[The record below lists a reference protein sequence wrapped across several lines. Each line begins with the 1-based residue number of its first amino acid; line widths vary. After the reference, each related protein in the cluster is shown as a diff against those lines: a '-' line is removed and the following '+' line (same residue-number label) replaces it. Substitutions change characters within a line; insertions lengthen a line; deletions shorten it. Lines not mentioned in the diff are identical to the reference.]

1 MTAVECERGA
11 AWRVDKM
18 SEPNAVI
25 DQQSTAAV
33 AGPSAGTLV
42 IRDGRDGALAPLQ
55 PQMGPM
61 LPHAGSDQVSAGID
75 YVRLVH
81 AFRRRWL
88 SATALGLVLGLLT
101 AVPVW
106 ILMPRGYEAVA
117 WLRVRD
123 KGGMLSRGRDN
134 AEYESYKKTQLQL
147 MKSPY
152 VLQAALRKPGIEDLE
167 TLRESGADPIGWLS
181 RGLMVTASPESEV
194 VQVRLRGKNA
204 EDVAKILNAVTTSF
218 LEDVVNKERT
228 ERLGRRDALEKKF
241 KENMTEL
248 RSRRETLNN
257 LARTL
262 GTRDS
267 SEVATQRGLLMDHVG
282 TLRGLLVHTQRDIA
296 AIDAELW
303 IAEARTSG
311 EISAEDAVP
320 MEVVEVA
327 LSRDPQ
333 IAELNLRLS
342 SIEEAISFQQQRSA
356 RADSEPAVRRLRAQG
371 QELLVRIE
379 SRRRELRPAI
389 VSQLMA
395 EAVGRRTETPV
406 VLKKRRE
413 MLAKTLEDTS
423 KEFDKI
429 SKEVMELGKANA
441 DMDARKVE
449 LEHLQ
454 KVTDQIGIE
463 LESTAIDLNMPN
475 RVTLIEPAGVP
486 RGNDRL
492 FRIALTLLAGMV
504 GVALGGGGIVLRQY
518 LQDHVNV
525 ADDVSRRVGVR
536 VLGTFPLA
544 SRLGKGQDPGVV
556 MAEHGDTI
564 RTLISQTG
572 REAPKVILVTS
583 AVEREGKTTFA
594 AQLAASL
601 ARADKR
607 TLLIDGDLRHPGSH
621 VALGLELR
629 AGLPELLRGELGN
642 DEAVQPTSVEGLFAV
657 TGGVCDYAA
666 ISALSRPELVRIL
679 QGFRE
684 SFDHIVIDAGPVLD
698 VSDPLLLGQQSD
710 AVILSV
716 MLAVSRVPQ
725 VTAAVDRLRS
735 VGGRLAGVIVHGGAA
750 APSRRR
756 SALTVSA

>member
-1 MTAVECERGA
+1 
-11 AWRVDKM
+11 
-18 SEPNAVI
+18 
-25 DQQSTAAV
+25 
-33 AGPSAGTLV
+33 
-42 IRDGRDGALAPLQ
+42 
-55 PQMGPM
+55 
-61 LPHAGSDQVSAGID
+61 
-75 YVRLVH
+75 
-81 AFRRRWL
+81 
-88 SATALGLVLGLLT
+88 
-101 AVPVW
+101 
-106 ILMPRGYEAVA
+106 
-117 WLRVRD
+117 
-123 KGGMLSRGRDN
+123 MLSRGRDN

-333 IAELNLRLS
+333 IAELNLRLA

-356 RADSEPAVRRLRAQG
+356 RAGSEPAVRRLRAQG

-756 SALTVSA
+756 TALTVSA

>member
-1 MTAVECERGA
+1 MDQMSDPNTAVDEQQAPAAARALAGA
-11 AWRVDKM
+11 
-18 SEPNAVI
+18 
-25 DQQSTAAV
+25 
-33 AGPSAGTLV
+33 LV
-42 IRDGRDGALAPLQ
+42 VRDGRDGGIAPLQ

-61 LPHAGSDQVSAGID
+61 LLPSQGGGEHASVGVD

-88 SATALGLVLGLLT
+88 PAAALGLLLGLMT
-101 AVPVW
+101 AVPAW
-106 ILMPRGYEAVA
+106 IFMPRGYEAVA

-123 KGGMLSRGRDN
+123 KGGMLSRGRDS

-167 TLRESGADPIGWLS
+167 TLREAGADPIGWLS
-181 RGLMVTASPESEV
+181 RGLIVSASPESEV
-194 VQVRLRGKNA
+194 VQVRLRGKKA

-218 LEDVVNKERT
+218 LDDVVNKERT

-241 KENMTEL
+241 KENMSEL

-303 IAEARTSG
+303 IAEARESG
-311 EISAEDAVP
+311 EISPEESLP
-320 MEVVEVA
+320 EEMIEST

-333 IAELNLRLS
+333 IAELNDRLAG
-342 SIEEAISFQQQRSA
+342 IEEAISFQEQRSS
-356 RADSEPAVRRLRAQG
+356 RAGSEPAVRRLRAQG
-371 QELLVRIE
+371 QELAERIE
-379 SRRRELRPAI
+379 NRRRQLRPAI
-389 VSQLMA
+389 VSQLMIDQI
-395 EAVGRRTETPV
+395 GRRSETPV

-413 MLAKTLEDTS
+413 MLVKTLEDTS
-423 KEFDKI
+423 KEFDKL
-429 SKEVMELGKANA
+429 SKEVTELGKANA

-463 LESTAIDLNMPN
+463 LESSAIDLNMPN
-475 RVTLIEPAGVP
+475 RVTLVEPAGVP
-486 RGNDRL
+486 QGNDRL
-492 FRIALTLLAGMV
+492 FRVALTMLAGMA
-504 GVALGGGGIVLRQY
+504 GVTLGGGGIVLREY
-518 LQDHVNV
+518 LRDHVNV

-544 SRLGKGQDPGVV
+544 SRLGKRQDPGAV
-556 MAEHGDTI
+556 MAERGDTI
-564 RTLISQTG
+564 RTLIAQTG

-583 AVEREGKTTFA
+583 AVEREGKTTCA

-607 TLLIDGDLRHPGSH
+607 TLLLDGDLRHPGAH
-621 VALGLELR
+621 LALGLELR

-642 DEAVQPTSVEGLFAV
+642 DEAVQPTSIEGLFAV
-657 TGGVCDYAA
+657 TGGTCDYAA
-666 ISALSRPELVRIL
+666 ISALSRPELARIIR
-679 QGFRE
+679 GFRD
-684 SFDHIVIDAGPVLD
+684 SFDHVVIDAGPVLD

-710 AVILSV
+710 AVILST
-716 MLAVSRVPQ
+716 MLNVSRVPQ
-725 VTAAVDRLRS
+725 VADAVERLRS
-735 VGGRLAGVIVHGGAA
+735 VGGRLLGVVVHGGAA

-756 SALTVSA
+756 SALPVPA

>member
-1 MTAVECERGA
+1 
-11 AWRVDKM
+11 
-18 SEPNAVI
+18 
-25 DQQSTAAV
+25 
-33 AGPSAGTLV
+33 
-42 IRDGRDGALAPLQ
+42 
-55 PQMGPM
+55 
-61 LPHAGSDQVSAGID
+61 
-75 YVRLVH
+75 
-81 AFRRRWL
+81 
-88 SATALGLVLGLLT
+88 LGLVLGLLT

-333 IAELNLRLS
+333 IAELNLRLA

-356 RADSEPAVRRLRAQG
+356 RAGSEPAVRRLRAQG

-756 SALTVSA
+756 TALTVSA